1 MATLYTESLSNL
13 ISAMENGNW
22 VRAKHIRRAID
33 NSGLAKN
40 VLELDGEYKKRYNA
54 FKKAVEK
61 TDKNEK
67 KIEFGGDTFNRE
79 TAEKII
85 NTVEGQ
91 GEAESRLTYR
101 QLSESSNALMGKL
114 FADLKGIVEA
124 GHKELSILK
133 AQISLLLTKMDSKDP
148 RRPSLRALL
157 LVVQELDAVTKPS
170 QIKNAK
176 GKADLNM
183 LLTLTG
189 DILNSEYD
197 VSTDAQIAVEAFKGI
212 KGEVSFEFENR
223 TLNQLKGQVAA
234 RLGRILKGVITG
246 NPKSFDKVFKNFD
259 VTQLKGSPHVEDIIG
274 QQIRDTLDP
283 AIKTK
288 PKKRVVNPKSAS
300 GRTKGARTRKKRA
313 KASGLAAIAVTR
325 RKKEKAKASAVSLT
339 NLLGIINARLTDK
352 VAKNMGS
359 PALENRTGRFAGSAR
374 AVDVNITPQGF
385 PSIGFTYRKDP
396 YQVFETTS
404 GTRFS
409 SSQRDPRALI
419 GRSIRE
425 IALESGV
432 TKLFTR
438 RV

>member
-1 MATLYTESLSNL
+1 MATLYTETLDNL
-13 ISAMENGNW
+13 IASMKSGGW

-33 NSGLAKN
+33 SSGLAKN
-40 VLELDGEYKKRYNA
+40 VLELDGEYKKRYDA

-61 TDKNEK
+61 TDKKEK
-67 KIEFGGDTFNRE
+67 KIEFEGNTFKRE
-79 TAEKII
+79 TAERIV
-85 NTVEGQ
+85 NTVEGR

-114 FADLKGIVEA
+114 FADLKDIVEV

-133 AQISLLLTKMDSKDP
+133 AQISLLLTEMDSKDP

-157 LVVQELDAVTKPS
+157 LVVQELDSVTDPS
-170 QIKNAK
+170 QIQDTK
-176 GKADLNM
+176 GKASLDR

-189 DILNSEYD
+189 GILNSEYD
-197 VSTDAQIAVEAFKGI
+197 VSVDAQVAVEAFKGI
-212 KGEVSFEFENR
+212 EGEVSFELENR
-223 TLNQLKGQVAA
+223 ELNQLKGRLAA
-234 RLGRILKGVITG
+234 RLGGILKGVITG
-246 NPKSFDKVFKNFD
+246 NPRSFNKVFEKFD
-259 VTQLKGSPHVEDIIG
+259 VTGLQGSPRVEDVIA

-288 PKKRVVNPKSAS
+288 PRKKVVKPKSAS
-300 GRTKGARTRKKRA
+300 GRTRGARTRKKRA
-313 KASGLAAIAVTR
+313 KSSGLAAIAVTP

-339 NLLGIINARLTDK
+339 NLLGIINARLPDK
-352 VAKNMGS
+352 VAKNMGA
-359 PALENRTGRFAGSAR
+359 PGLENRTGRFAGSVR
-374 AVDVNITPQGF
+374 AVDVNVTPQGF
-385 PSIGFTYRKDP
+385 PSVGFTYRKDP

-404 GTRFS
+404 GTRFAS
-409 SSQRDPRALI
+409 ARRDPRTLI
-419 GRSIRE
+419 CRSIIE

>member
-1 MATLYTESLSNL
+1 MLKIYEQDFKKFGVDPKSLGCPKGRQSL
-13 ISAMENGNW
+13 
-22 VRAKHIRRAID
+22 
-33 NSGLAKN
+33 
-40 VLELDGEYKKRYNA
+40 RYNA

-67 KIEFGGDTFNRE
+67 KIEFGGDTFKRE

-124 GHKELSILK
+124 GHKDLSILK
-133 AQISLLLTKMDSKDP
+133 GQISLLLKEMDIKDP
-148 RRPSLRALL
+148 RRPALRALL

-170 QIKNAK
+170 QIQNAK
-176 GKADLNM
+176 GKADLDM

-189 DILNSEYD
+189 DILNSSYD
-197 VSTDAQIAVEAFKGI
+197 VSSDAKIAVEAFKGI
-212 KGEVSFEFENR
+212 KGEVSFELENR
-223 TLNQLKGQVAA
+223 TLNQLKGRLAA
-234 RLGRILKGVITG
+234 RLGGILKGVITG
-246 NPKSFDKVFKNFD
+246 NPKSFDKVFKKFD
-259 VTQLKGSPHVEDIIG
+259 VTRLKGSPHVEDIIG
-274 QQIRDTLDP
+274 KQIRDTLDP

-288 PKKRVVNPKSAS
+288 PRKKVVKPKSAS
-300 GRTKGARTRKKRA
+300 GQTRAVKTRKKRA
-313 KASGLAAIAVTR
+313 KSSRLAAIVVTP
-325 RKKEKAKASAVSLT
+325 RKKEKAKSSAVSLT
-339 NLLGIINARLTDK
+339 NLLGIINGRLPDK
-352 VAKNMGS
+352 VAKNMGA
-359 PALENRTGRFAGSAR
+359 PGLENRSGRFAGSVR

-385 PSIGFTYRKDP
+385 PSVGFTYRKDP

-409 SSQRDPRALI
+409 SAERDPRTLI

-425 IALESGV
+425 IALESGI